1 MNNGFSFVLCI
12 QRKHVIIWI
21 AELQQIGVLKW
32 QSILVV
38 MFLILGIM
46 SIGLLAL
53 CKRIEKLEEWRR
65 LTSVDLMKVL
75 DFLEKKDK
83 KDRT

>member
-1 MNNGFSFVLCI
+1 MHTKETCDHLDCRITTNRSFEMAVYLI
-12 QRKHVIIWI
+12 
-21 AELQQIGVLKW
+21 
-32 QSILVV
+32 V

>member
-1 MNNGFSFVLCI
+1 MAVYLI
-12 QRKHVIIWI
+12 
-21 AELQQIGVLKW
+21 
-32 QSILVV
+32 V